1 MKKLIST
8 FLIASAFVFT
18 SVLPASASTVS
29 EETWDTGFEEFY
41 DSEGYFELVEPAAAS
56 AAAIKP
62 CRRGTIR
69 VRNTMSTRKK
79 LLHSAV
85 AGGIGAAIGAGVGG
99 KRGAAIGVGSGAGG
113 YLLYRYVKDRKGRC
127 VRRYVGRG

>member
-1 MKKLIST
+1 MKKLVST
-8 FLIASAFVFT
+8 LLIVGAFVVS
-18 SVLPASASTVS
+18 SVVPASASGVS
-29 EETWDTGFEEFY
+29 EETWDAGFEEFY
-41 DSEGYFELVEPAAAS
+41 DADEYFELVEPSAS
-56 AAAIKP
+56 AAIAP
-62 CRRGTIR
+62 CRQGTIR
-69 VRNTMSTRKK
+69 VRSKMSTKKK

-113 YLLYRYVKDRKGRC
+113 YLLYRYVKDRNGKC

>member
-8 FLIASAFVFT
+8 FLIASAFVLT
-18 SVLPASASTVS
+18 SVLPASASTGS
-29 EETWDTGFEEFY
+29 EATWDAGFEEFY
-41 DSEGYFELVEPAAAS
+41 DSEGYFELVEPAAA
-56 AAAIKP
+56 AAIAP
-62 CRRGTIR
+62 CRTGTVR
-69 VRNTMSTRKK
+69 VRSRMSTKKK

>member
-1 MKKLIST
+1 MKKIIST
-8 FLIASAFVFT
+8 FLIASAFMLS
-18 SVLPASASTVS
+18 SVVPASASPAS

-41 DSEGYFELVEPAAAS
+41 DSEGYFELVEPAASS
-56 AAAIKP
+56 AIAP

-69 VRNTMSTRKK
+69 VSTKKK

>member
-1 MKKLIST
+1 MKKLVST
-8 FLIASAFVFT
+8 LLIASAFVLST
-18 SVLPASASTVS
+18 ALPASASVVS
-29 EETWDTGFEEFY
+29 NEAWDTGFEEFY
-41 DSEGYFELVEPAAAS
+41 DSEGYFELVEPVGS
-56 AAAIKP
+56 AAIKP

-85 AGGIGAAIGAGVGG
+85 AGGIGAAIGGGIGG
-99 KRGAAIGVGSGAGG
+99 KRGALIGVGSGAGG
-113 YLLYRYVKDRKGRC
+113 YLLYRYVKDRRGNC

>member
-8 FLIASAFVFT
+8 FLIASAFVLS
-18 SVLPASASTVS
+18 SVVPASASTVS
-29 EETWDTGFEEFY
+29 EETWDAGFEEFY

-56 AAAIKP
+56 AVIAP

-69 VRNTMSTRKK
+69 VRSRMSTKKK

>member
-1 MKKLIST
+1 MNKLIST
-8 FLIASAFVFT
+8 FLIASAFVLT

-29 EETWDTGFEEFY
+29 EETWNAGFEEFY
-41 DSEGYFELVEPAAAS
+41 DSEGYFELVEPVAS
-56 AAAIKP
+56 AAVAP
-62 CRRGTIR
+62 CRQGTIR
-69 VRNTMSTRKK
+69 VRSRMSTKKK

-113 YLLYRYVKDRKGRC
+113 YLLYRYVKDRRGNC